1 MSLLTHLVQFRL
13 SLQENDRR
21 PRTIDSYAKDVKRF
35 EAWFQQ
41 ERGESPALSAIT
53 PLDVRDYREYMR
65 REMQLSPNTI
75 NRRLAGLRVFLNW
88 AVDAG
93 YLAANPGARISG
105 IKQVATAPRWLD
117 RNEQYRL
124 LRALERAVRLAQT
137 EGGEDA
143 LRQALRDRAIVLTLL
158 HTGLRVR
165 ELVSLQMEDL
175 HLAERKGS
183 VYVREGKGGKS
194 RSVPLNAEA
203 REALNDYLAARP
215 AGEGKRLFLGQ
226 RGPIGSR
233 QVQRLLKKYARQ
245 AELDEKEL
253 TAHALRHTF
262 GKNLVDAGVS
272 LDRVATL
279 LGNANLNT
287 TRLYTTPDERDLQ
300 QAVEKVVSR

>member
-1 MSLLTHLVQFRL
+1 MSILDHLTQFRL
-13 SLQENDRR
+13 ALQESDRR

-35 EAWFQQ
+35 DRWFIQSQ
-41 ERGESPALSAIT
+41 SHSPDLGEIT

-65 REMQLSPNTI
+65 REMALSPNTI

-93 YLAANPGARISG
+93 HLASNPGARISG
-105 IKQVATAPRWLD
+105 IKQVAAAPRWLD

-137 EGGEDA
+137 EGGADA
-143 LRQALRDRAIVLTLL
+143 LRQAQRDRAIVLTLL

-165 ELVSLQMEDL
+165 ELVSLQVDDI

-183 VYVREGKGGKS
+183 VYVRYGKGGKS

-203 REALNDYLAARP
+203 REALEAYLAVRP
-215 AGEGKRLFLGQ
+215 PAQGARLFLGQ
-226 RGPIGSR
+226 RGAIGSR
-233 QVQRLLKKYARQ
+233 QVQRLLKKIARQ
-245 AELDEKEL
+245 AELNVEDV

-272 LDRVATL
+272 LDRVAML
-279 LGNANLNT
+279 LGHANLNT
-287 TRLYTTPDERDLQ
+287 TRIYTTPDERDLQ
-300 QAVEKVVSR
+300 QAVEKVSNR